1 MEYFLNKQVEKTDV
15 LGGTLYGFVQFVEN
29 ESASRAIKEYNG
41 KVLDEGLEV
50 RHRNRSIFALNFI
63 SISFSKNNVI

>member
-1 MEYFLNKQVEKTDV
+1 MIHFKNKQLKKTDV
-15 LGGTLYGFVQFVEN
+15 PYGTQYGFVQFVDKK
-29 ESASRAIKEYNG
+29 SASRAIKEYNG

>member
-15 LGGTLYGFVQFVEN
+15 LGGTLYGFVQFAEN

-41 KVLDEGLEV
+41 KVLNEGLKV
-50 RHRNRSIFALNFI
+50 RYKNRSIFALGFL
-63 SISFSKNNVI
+63 SSFF